1 VSAPPLPTGDWTGRE
16 IASLLAPTLGWEK
29 SEELVGAAARHLGLP
44 GSGFDRYET
53 AQILELLSQ
62 QPGIVGV
69 AARFAHMNIDA
80 RRRAA
85 ARAIQPAPPRD
96 ERRPAT
102 DGAPVVP
109 GPPSS
114 RVVARRIP
122 LSELVTLLAPT
133 VGQEKSEET
142 IATAARLKRITDESV
157 TREQALA
164 IFELLTETP
173 GIIGV
178 SARFAKVRMMLR
190 FQGG

>member
-29 SEELVGAAARHLGLP
+29 SEELVGAAARHLGLL

-69 AARFAHMNIDA
+69 AARFAHMNVDA

-85 ARAIQPAPPRD
+85 ARAIQPAPPRE
-96 ERRPAT
+96 ERRPPA
-102 DGAPVVP
+102 DGVVP

-122 LSELVTLLAPT
+122 LAELVALLAPT

-142 IATAARLKRITDESV
+142 IATAARLKRITDEAV
-157 TREQALA
+157 TRDQALA
-164 IFELLTETP
+164 IFELLTETA
-173 GIIGV
+173 GIVGV
-178 SARFAKVRMMLR
+178 TARFAKVRMMLR